1 MGKHELALQH
11 AMKALI
17 LIQDELVTKILSQE
31 QMGGEIKKP
40 EDRLTV
46 LCIAYHN
53 IAVEQEFLKQYQA
66 SLNSYAKAAQSAH
79 KYLGPEHPM
88 TQNMNEVLN
97 QATKKIALVIQ
108 KSMNRTQNSKNQGL
122 STENLETLIK
132 E

>member
-1 MGKHELALQH
+1 
-11 AMKALI
+11 
-17 LIQDELVTKILSQE
+17 
-31 QMGGEIKKP
+31 
-40 EDRLTV
+40 
-46 LCIAYHN
+46 
-53 IAVEQEFLKQYQA
+53 
-66 SLNSYAKAAQSAH
+66 
-79 KYLGPEHPM
+79 M